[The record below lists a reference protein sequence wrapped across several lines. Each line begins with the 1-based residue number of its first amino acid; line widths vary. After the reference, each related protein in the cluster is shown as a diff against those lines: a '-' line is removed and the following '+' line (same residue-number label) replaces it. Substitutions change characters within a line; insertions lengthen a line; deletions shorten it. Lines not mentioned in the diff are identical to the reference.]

1 VCDAPCRTLRIAGN
15 FGVATSVEIREISG
29 YAKFCAKIAMYAR
42 AVYWLCFAAVY
53 TAHVAAA
60 QEHRFTDECVLDLL
74 WPRPDAVVL
83 VATDSNSI
91 EIFFKLQGNC
101 TEFLRPSNSLPR
113 LQLSMRH
120 VDSGGQAEQHV
131 YASPFSASKP
141 CFAAIF
147 SSPLIFALVNSKGDS
162 RGIRNDRLWDVTGKH
177 NNEASIWTLVLIY
190 HDAMINSGGIHSP
203 DEMLSEFEF
212 YLKFASAEGFKK
224 PSRSTLQFARL
235 GHPSSHFHLASH
247 RYNTLPGY
255 ACLSA
260 CGKICA
266 NPSSSAVS
274 PVCSPISHVP
284 NSTLSGPG
292 FKLLPASENKR
303 SAAHPT
309 NTDLSACADT
319 NSCPGEVSFVSIG
332 GNSSREIGVV
342 GPGRHRLL
350 SVIAEVMQ
358 QPVGFI
364 LLKKHDGFI
373 DHSHVTNMINKFDLT
388 SSYAFIAFH
397 HRRPI
402 AAPDALP
409 GTPVSLPHAEFGSIE
424 DGILLSRAAAAV
436 ILSAA
441 NDEDSLRQKETI
453 PAECSEF
460 LIFSDAWLCW
470 CAASLGIPS
479 LNIQFST
486 NAAKSIT
493 ASDECIATSPLYGKL
508 VQLYEQQ
515 RLMESSSLSPPF
527 TEKTTLGFQYFMQTL
542 ALHRVAGPHI
552 LRIPDDEKQG
562 SAFFWDECCY
572 RLLIDHSMTT
582 PDSRVA
588 NAGLHP
594 VLQQSRSAL
603 AAAPN
608 RSAFV
613 NVLRDAI
620 ISDNLN
626 GRDSANATM
635 NAVRRRLSN
644 SVSAAR
650 VLGCSVLPNDRVL
663 ISDGMD
669 LLHGSL
675 GSSASG
681 AETLQLHII
690 TPVAMPFKF
699 PNPVSRRLYL
709 ATHED
714 WSVVFGYSPIFS
726 KSASHAFA
734 APDFGAHDWRVFC
747 MMAVSLIQ
755 GADFHTFDSFS
766 REYFACDAFAS
777 ALLLRT
783 YAAGM
788 LRCFDLP
795 PQDFDMLQFA
805 GSEHVHARYFMECRG
820 AGDVTQTVDDDPW
833 MLRELA
839 QEVQVLL
846 FERWKTQQVRLA
858 QLETFF
864 EVTFICFSRAGSR
877 QRCTLIAM

>member
-1 VCDAPCRTLRIAGN
+1 VCDALCRTLRIAGN
-15 FGVATSVEIREISG
+15 CGVAARVEIRKLSG
-29 YAKFCAKIAMYAR
+29 HVKVCARIAMYAR
-42 AVYWLCFAAVY
+42 VVYWLCFAAVY

-60 QEHRFTDECVLDLL
+60 QEHRFTDECVLELL

-83 VATDSNSI
+83 IATDSNSI

-120 VDSGGQAEQHV
+120 VDAGGQAEQQI

-147 SSPLIFALVNSKGDS
+147 SSPLIFALVNSKEDS
-162 RGIRNDRLWDVTGKH
+162 RGIRDDRLWDVTGKH
-177 NNEASIWTLVLIY
+177 NNEASIWALVLVY
-190 HDAMINSGGIHSP
+190 HDTMINPGGIHSP
-203 DEMLSEFEF
+203 DELLLEFEF
-212 YLKFASAEGFKK
+212 NLRFASTEGFKK
-224 PSRSTLQFARL
+224 PSRSTLQFAHL
-235 GHPSSHFHLASH
+235 GHPSSHFHLASP
-247 RYNTLPGY
+247 RYTTLPGY

-260 CGKICA
+260 CGKMCA
-266 NPSSSAVS
+266 NQSSGAAS

-292 FKLLPASENKR
+292 FKLLPAAETKR
-303 SAAHPT
+303 SAAHPK
-309 NTDLSACADT
+309 NADLSACADT
-319 NSCPGEVSFVSIG
+319 NSCPSEVSFVSIG

-350 SVIAEVMQ
+350 SVIAEVLQ

-409 GTPVSLPHAEFGSIE
+409 GTPVSLPHTEFGSID
-424 DGILLSRAAAAV
+424 DGILLSRAAAAI

-479 LNIQFST
+479 LNIRFST
-486 NAAKSIT
+486 NAAKSTT

-515 RLMESSSLSPPF
+515 RLMESNPLSPPF

-542 ALHRVAGPHI
+542 ALHRVAGPRI

-572 RLLIDHSMTT
+572 RLLIDHLMT
-582 PDSRVA
+582 PSDSRLA
-588 NAGLHP
+588 DAGLHP

-613 NVLRDAI
+613 KVLRDAI

-635 NAVRRRLSN
+635 HAVRRRLSN

-650 VLGCSVLPNDRVL
+650 VLGCSVLANDRVL
-663 ISDGMD
+663 VSDDVD

-675 GSSASG
+675 GSTASG

-690 TPVAMPFKF
+690 TPVAMSFKF
-699 PNPVSRRLYL
+699 PKPVSRRLYL

-714 WSVVFGYSPIFS
+714 WSVMFGYSPIFS

-734 APDFGAHDWRVFC
+734 APDFGAHDWHFFC
-747 MMAVSLIQ
+747 MMAVKLIQ
-755 GADFHTFDSFS
+755 GVDFHTFDSFS
-766 REYFACDAFAS
+766 REYFACNAFAS
-777 ALLLRT
+777 AVLQRT

-788 LRCFDLP
+788 PRCFDLP
-795 PQDFDMLQFA
+795 PQHFDTLQFA
-805 GSEHVHARYFMECRG
+805 GSDHVHARYLMDCRRT
-820 AGDVTQTVDDDPW
+820 GDAVQTAEDDPW

-839 QEVQVLL
+839 HAVQALL
-846 FERWKTQQVRLA
+846 LERWETQQVRLA
-858 QLETFF
+858 QLEM
-864 EVTFICFSRAGSR
+864 CF
-877 QRCTLIAM
+877 